1 MLPKPSTSTTTTAV
15 GATTGAAA
23 GLSLAS
29 LVNNPDGKNI
39 TNINPEFA
47 RRMKN
52 AAAAFKEQTGQKIY
66 ITSGYRTNE
75 EQKIEYDKALKKYE
89 GDAAKARKWAAEPHA
104 PLGNGQGSSH
114 GQGIAFDVNSIGDA
128 AIGKLAGVS
137 IDTGRKTP
145 GKDPKPIMTFKSTGW
160 LEKFGLYRP
169 MPWEPWH
176 IQLSGSTPTPDAPL
190 GIAKIPG
197 DNGVSVDP
205 QDGSTI
211 NSLSQENNN
220 LKGDLKKAGSIITNN
235 ITENSNDETTRVVS
249 YNKPSDTPP
258 HITKGQ
264 GAQEETNDTNDKSAY
279 ANKVS

>member
-1 MLPKPSTSTTTTAV
+1 
-15 GATTGAAA
+15 
-23 GLSLAS
+23 

-75 EQKIEYDKALKKYE
+75 EQKIEWDKALKEHK
-89 GDAAKARKWAAEPHA
+89 DPAIARKWAAEPYA

-197 DNGVSVDP
+197 NDGVSVDP
-205 QDGSTI
+205 QDGSKI

-220 LKGDLKKAGSIITNN
+220 LKDDLKKAGSIITNN
-235 ITENSNDETTRVVS
+235 ITENSNGETTRIVS